1 MQKDSPSAET
11 LTRTVAADFS
21 TLPLAKQDNE
31 HDCAKKSAQM
41 SAGSTSGTHAA
52 NLKARF
58 VSRFCAHFSKNFAKG
73 ILA

>member
-31 HDCAKKSAQM
+31 HDCAQKSAQM
-41 SAGSTSGTHAA
+41 SARIDKRNSRCQSQST
-52 NLKARF
+52 LRF
-58 VSRFCAHFSKNFAKG
+58 ALLRPLLEEFR
-73 ILA
+73 